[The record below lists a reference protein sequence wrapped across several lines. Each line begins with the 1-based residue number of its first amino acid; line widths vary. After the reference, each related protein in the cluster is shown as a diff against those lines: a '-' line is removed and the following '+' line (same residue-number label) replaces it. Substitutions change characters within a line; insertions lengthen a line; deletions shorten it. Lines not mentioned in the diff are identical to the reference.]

1 MLKGKWRLE
10 RDAFL
15 LILDITDVIINYI
28 YIIGRYEMAETLF
41 TNLIIYRNIL
51 NDEIIKK
58 YSNLYIKHI
67 GHENKEE
74 LQNEYY
80 SLCSMLLVKGC
91 DSIND
96 YISYKILEDENIFSI
111 KMEKKQSIDEK
122 IKKAVIHD
130 LALLKKIFELPLKG
144 MSAGFGDL
152 NNFINYNNGEV
163 LTELF
168 KTSKSDEIYD
178 YICSEYELN
187 GCGRFRNNYAFSLDE
202 CGVLVPV
209 ENFEPIDMESIYG
222 YERQK
227 NKIIEN
233 TNKFIS
239 GQFALNT
246 LLVGDSGTGKS
257 TAVKALI
264 PMFKNKKLRL
274 MEVDKKNLHFISK
287 TIDILKH
294 RGMYFIIFIDDL
306 SFESN
311 DSSYKYLKSAVEG
324 SIYEQPSNILFY
336 VTSNRKHLIK
346 ENMAERQ
353 NEVHLR
359 DAINEQT
366 SLADRFGLT
375 ILYSEPSQN
384 EYFEIVTGLAQKYN
398 INYESKE
405 QFLAEAKKFA
415 AQNGGR
421 TGRTAVQFI
430 KTYI

>member
-1 MLKGKWRLE
+1 
-10 RDAFL
+10 
-15 LILDITDVIINYI
+15 
-28 YIIGRYEMAETLF
+28 MAEALF
-41 TNLIIYRNIL
+41 TNLIIYRGIL
-51 NDEIIKK
+51 NDEIIQS
-58 YSNLYIKHI
+58 YGNLCHVYFRQ
-67 GHENKEE
+67 ENKEE
-74 LQNEYY
+74 LEGIYY
-80 SLCSMLLVKGC
+80 SLCSKLLFKGC

-96 YISYKILEDENIFSI
+96 YIAYKILEDENIFSLR
-111 KMEKKQSIDEK
+111 MEEGEQVDEK
-122 IKKAVIHD
+122 TKKAVLYD
-130 LALLKKIFELPLKG
+130 LSLFKKIFELPLKG
-144 MSAGFGDL
+144 MASAAGDM
-152 NNFINYNNGEV
+152 NNFINYGSNEE

-168 KTSKSDEIYD
+168 KSRRTEEVFD
-178 YICSEYELN
+178 YISSQYQSN
-187 GCGRFRNNYAFSLDE
+187 GCGKFRNNYAFSLND
-202 CGVLVPV
+202 CGSMVTV
-209 ENFEPIDMESIYG
+209 ENFNPVNMESIYG

-227 NKIIEN
+227 DKIIEN
-233 TNKFIS
+233 TSKFVS
-239 GQFALNT
+239 GQYALNA

-264 PMFKNKKLRL
+264 PMFKHKKLRL
-274 MEVDKKNLHFISK
+274 IEIEKENLSHISK
-287 TIDILKH
+287 LIDVLKN

-346 ENMAERQ
+346 ENMIERQ

-375 ILYSEPSQN
+375 ILYSEPNQN
-384 EYFEIVTGLAQKYN
+384 EYCEIVLGLAEKYKVK
-398 INYESKE
+398 YESKE
-405 QFLAEAKKFA
+405 QLLADAKKFA
-415 AQNGGR
+415 MQNGGR